1 MERRTF
7 FYVLERKLDLQKEY
21 EKMEYL
27 VLNSGADFVN
37 SLNNCV
43 DFYFKD
49 WKEKENFFVF
59 L

>member
-1 MERRTF
+1 MERKTF

-27 VLNSGADFVN
+27 VLNSGTDFVN
-37 SLNNCV
+37 SLNNCI